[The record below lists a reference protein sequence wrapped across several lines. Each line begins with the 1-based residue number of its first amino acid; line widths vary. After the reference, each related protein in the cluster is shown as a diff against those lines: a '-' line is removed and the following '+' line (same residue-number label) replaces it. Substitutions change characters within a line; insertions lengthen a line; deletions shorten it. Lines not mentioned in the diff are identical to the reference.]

1 MNAVLIHTVTV
12 ALLFGLLVLALN
24 LEYGLTG
31 LLNFGLIALYAVGA
45 YSVVVG
51 HRNDWPVWIGLV
63 IAPVAG
69 ALLGVLMS
77 LPVRRLNQLYWAL
90 MTLGVAEILRAVLE
104 NEEAIGGGVN
114 GTLGIPPLTSRG
126 MFVFVLIGL
135 VALVFW
141 VFERIRTS
149 QYGRVMRAIREDEL
163 LARTLGKNVYLIQL
177 QVMAVSGGVSGI
189 AGAAY
194 AHWVGFVS
202 PDAFLFTET
211 FIVWII
217 LVVGGIG
224 SNVGAVVGA
233 GLIQGL
239 LTITR
244 FLPDD
249 LPISDPVLALTRTV
263 AVSVIMVLV
272 ILLRPDGI
280 VPESRQKYRR
290 PNADMIEVPEVVDAV
305 D

>member
-249 LPISDPVLALTRTV
+249 LPISDPVLALTRTI

>member
-1 MNAVLIHTVTV
+1 MNAVLIHTLTV
-12 ALLFGLLVLALN
+12 ALLFGLLVMALN

-51 HRNDWPVWIGLV
+51 HRNDWPLWIGLV

-114 GTLGIPPLTSRG
+114 GTLGISPLTSRG
-126 MFVFVLIGL
+126 RFVFVLIGL
-135 VALVFW
+135 VVLVFW

-149 QYGRVMRAIREDEL
+149 QFGRVMRAIREDEL
-163 LARTLGKNVYLIQL
+163 LARTFGKNVYGFQL
-177 QVMAVSGGVSGI
+177 QVMAVSGAVAGI

-194 AHWVGFVS
+194 AHWIGFVS

-211 FIVWII
+211 FIVWIV

-224 SNVGAVVGA
+224 SNVGALVGA
-233 GLIQGL
+233 GFIQGL

-249 LPISDPVLALTRTV
+249 FPMSDPVLALTRTI
-263 AVSVIMVLV
+263 AVSLIMVLV
-272 ILLRPDGI
+272 IMLRPGGI

-290 PNADMIEVPEVVDAV
+290 PDGDGIGVPEVVDAV
-305 D
+305 G